1 MVTETAKTLIPK
13 AKIIKFSDWQNR
25 YSQETLN
32 RFQTAESEG
41 RYLNDQ
47 DLSDLFKAF
56 STELEPQKTAALER
70 LEIVRLFR
78 DQAEQIVTE
87 ARESL
92 LRQYPHLTEPGG
104 DLYPPAR
111 AKACW
116 RDFWQFLRCITYG
129 IAAGKIRFTDAE
141 GLYYMNLLYQELQV
155 PLEAMV
161 SGLEALKQM
170 SLKRLSPEQQSL
182 ISPYFD
188 HLISKLKDFHPS

>member
-1 MVTETAKTLIPK
+1 MVTETATSLKLKPK
-13 AKIIKFSDWQNR
+13 NIKFSQWQNS
-25 YSQETLN
+25 YSEETLN
-32 RFQTAESEG
+32 RFQTAEDEG

-47 DLSDLFKAF
+47 DLSHLFEAF
-56 STELEPQKTAALER
+56 STSLDSQTTATLER
-70 LEIVRLFR
+70 IEIVRLFR
-78 DQAEQIVTE
+78 DQAEEIVTE

-92 LRQYPHLTEPGG
+92 LKQYPHLTEPGG
-104 DLYPPAR
+104 DLYPPER

-129 IAAGKIRFTDAE
+129 IATGKIQFTDAE

-170 SLKRLSPEQQSL
+170 SLKRLQPEQQSL

-188 HLISKLKDFHPS
+188 HLISKFKDFK